1 MVEILRR
8 ATKITQPCLQ
18 GFTVDVSGVYPAL
31 RPFDRISLSGGGG
44 REGGKGGKGGR
55 GERRYRSTRRSWI
68 FLLSS
73 PGYHQKRHLGT

>member
-44 REGGKGGKGGR
+44 RGKGGKGGR

>member
-18 GFTVDVSGVYPAL
+18 GFTVDVSGVNPVL

-44 REGGKGGKGGR
+44 GGGRGEGGKGGKGR
-55 GERRYRSTRRSWI
+55 KEV
-68 FLLSS
+68 
-73 PGYHQKRHLGT
+73 

>member
-44 REGGKGGKGGR
+44 GGKGGR
-55 GERRYRSTRRSWI
+55 GERGEGEKGGI
-68 FLLSS
+68 EV
-73 PGYHQKRHLGT
+73 LGVLGFFCSLPLDITKNVI

>member
-44 REGGKGGKGGR
+44 GGEGGEGEKGGI
-55 GERRYRSTRRSWI
+55 E
-68 FLLSS
+68 LL
-73 PGYHQKRHLGT
+73 GVLGFFCSLPLDITKNVI

>member
-44 REGGKGGKGGR
+44 GEGGEGEKGGI
-55 GERRYRSTRRSWI
+55 E
-68 FLLSS
+68 LL
-73 PGYHQKRHLGT
+73 GVLGFFCTLPLDITKNVI

>member
-31 RPFDRISLSGGGG
+31 RPFDRISLSWGG
-44 REGGKGGKGGR
+44 RGEGGKGRKGR
-55 GERRYRSTRRSWI
+55 KEV
-68 FLLSS
+68 
-73 PGYHQKRHLGT
+73 

>member
-31 RPFDRISLSGGGG
+31 RPFDRISLSWGGGG
-44 REGGKGGKGGR
+44 EGGR
-55 GERRYRSTRRSWI
+55 GERGEREKGGI
-68 FLLSS
+68 EV
-73 PGYHQKRHLGT
+73 LGVLEFFCSLPLDITKNVI

>member
-31 RPFDRISLSGGGG
+31 RPFDRISLSGGGE
-44 REGGKGGKGGR
+44 EGGKGERGEGEKGGI
-55 GERRYRSTRRSWI
+55 EV
-68 FLLSS
+68 
-73 PGYHQKRHLGT
+73 LGVLGFFCSLPLDITKNVI

>member
-31 RPFDRISLSGGGG
+31 RPFDRISLSGGG
-44 REGGKGGKGGR
+44 EGGEGEKGGI
-55 GERRYRSTRRSWI
+55 EV
-68 FLLSS
+68 
-73 PGYHQKRHLGT
+73 LGVLGFFCSLPLDITKNVI

>member
-31 RPFDRISLSGGGG
+31 RPFDRISLIWGGGG
-44 REGGKGGKGGR
+44 EGGR
-55 GERRYRSTRRSWI
+55 GEREEGEKGGI
-68 FLLSS
+68 EV
-73 PGYHQKRHLGT
+73 LGVLGFFCSLPLDITKNVI

>member
-31 RPFDRISLSGGGG
+31 RPFDRISLSG
-44 REGGKGGKGGR
+44 EGGEGEKGGI
-55 GERRYRSTRRSWI
+55 EV
-68 FLLSS
+68 
-73 PGYHQKRHLGT
+73 LGVLGFFCSLPLDITKNVI

>member
-1 MVEILRR
+1 MVETLRR

-44 REGGKGGKGGR
+44 GGGEGEKGGI
-55 GERRYRSTRRSWI
+55 EV
-68 FLLSS
+68 
-73 PGYHQKRHLGT
+73 LGVLGFFCSLPLDITKNVI

>member
-44 REGGKGGKGGR
+44 GGR
-55 GERRYRSTRRSWI
+55 GEGEKGGI
-68 FLLSS
+68 EV
-73 PGYHQKRHLGT
+73 LGVLGFFCSLPLDITKNVI

>member
-44 REGGKGGKGGR
+44 EGGKGGKGGK
-55 GERRYRSTRRSWI
+55 GERRYRSTRRS
-68 FLLSS
+68 
-73 PGYHQKRHLGT
+73 

>member
-31 RPFDRISLSGGGG
+31 RPFDRISLSWGGGG
-44 REGGKGGKGGR
+44 EGGEGEKGGI
-55 GERRYRSTRRSWI
+55 EV
-68 FLLSS
+68 
-73 PGYHQKRHLGT
+73 LGVLGFFCSLPLDITKNVI

>member
-44 REGGKGGKGGR
+44 GEGGEGEKGGI
-55 GERRYRSTRRSWI
+55 EV
-68 FLLSS
+68 
-73 PGYHQKRHLGT
+73 LGVLGFFCSLPLDITKNVI

>member
-44 REGGKGGKGGR
+44 EGGEGEKGGI
-55 GERRYRSTRRSWI
+55 EV
-68 FLLSS
+68 LSV
-73 PGYHQKRHLGT
+73 LGFFCSLPLDITKNVI

>member
-31 RPFDRISLSGGGG
+31 RPFDRISLSGGG
-44 REGGKGGKGGR
+44 EGGKGRK
-55 GERRYRSTRRSWI
+55 EV
-68 FLLSS
+68 
-73 PGYHQKRHLGT
+73 

>member
-44 REGGKGGKGGR
+44 EGGEGEKGGI
-55 GERRYRSTRRSWI
+55 EV
-68 FLLSS
+68 
-73 PGYHQKRHLGT
+73 LGVLGFFCSLPLDITKNVI

>member
-31 RPFDRISLSGGGG
+31 RPFDRISLSGGRG
-44 REGGKGGKGGR
+44 GGKGGR
-55 GERRYRSTRRSWI
+55 GERGEGEKGGI
-68 FLLSS
+68 EV
-73 PGYHQKRHLGT
+73 LGVLGFFCSLPLDITKNVI

>member
-31 RPFDRISLSGGGG
+31 RPFDRMSLSGGGG
-44 REGGKGGKGGR
+44 GKGGKGR
-55 GERRYRSTRRSWI
+55 KEV
-68 FLLSS
+68 
-73 PGYHQKRHLGT
+73 

>member
-31 RPFDRISLSGGGG
+31 RPFDRISLIGG
-44 REGGKGGKGGR
+44 GGKGGR
-55 GERRYRSTRRSWI
+55 GERGEGEKGGI
-68 FLLSS
+68 EV
-73 PGYHQKRHLGT
+73 LGVLGFFCSLPLDITKNVI

>member
-44 REGGKGGKGGR
+44 KGGR
-55 GERRYRSTRRSWI
+55 GEGEKGGI
-68 FLLSS
+68 EV
-73 PGYHQKRHLGT
+73 LGVLGFFCSLPLDITKNVI